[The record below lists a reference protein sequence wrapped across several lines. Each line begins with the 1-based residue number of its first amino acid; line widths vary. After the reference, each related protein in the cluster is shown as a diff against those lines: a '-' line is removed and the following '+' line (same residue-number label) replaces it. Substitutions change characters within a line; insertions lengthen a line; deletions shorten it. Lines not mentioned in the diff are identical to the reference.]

1 LIIVIWSLIIIC
13 DLEFGYWNFDRCI
26 IYGVY
31 EYPKEKKMAL
41 RELLK
46 IEPSVMEE
54 INRFL
59 LDPDNPV
66 VNALLQIVAKYGTP
80 DEINAQAQKA
90 RDLSNLL
97 GRLRKISSPYMK
109 DLEWLMAE
117 REKRSFISISD
128 FRRKVLGKRADEISF
143 DEGKAVTLEISAL
156 QYFPWLITEARH
168 AIEKQEVMPARYI
181 RVRKMKEQEGDQGD
195 ILAMAAAMQII
206 GASYVETLD
215 TKGTDG
221 SNVHLGGPETITGYF
236 GGIGQPNEHALQWI
250 DEYLYYYTQY
260 GIRQVLN
267 INPGTV
273 LLGYLLYKLGID
285 MEFKI
290 SVFMGNDN
298 PYSVL
303 WTLMTAKL
311 FSREDGSTSLVGFNL
326 SNSVD
331 CQTLELSGEI
341 RRTLGFEDKVR
352 IEHHITETWKSIVR
366 QPYNRR
372 CDLLEVASRVPNI
385 SAKHE
390 GGDPEVEQTRARAS
404 DVLDYFRD
412 KEEIISSGDMDH
424 LEKNYMDKHDAVN
437 QTARALTE
445 KGLSFVAAWNLHS
458 R

>member
-1 LIIVIWSLIIIC
+1 
-13 DLEFGYWNFDRCI
+13 
-26 IYGVY
+26 
-31 EYPKEKKMAL
+31 
-41 RELLK
+41 
-46 IEPSVMEE
+46 MEE
-54 INRFL
+54 EMKEGGNQNLRKRLRIGPSTLKEVNQFL
-59 LDPDNPV
+59 LDPGNSV
-66 VNALLQIVAKYGTP
+66 INGLLRVFEKYGTP
-80 DEINAQAQKA
+80 EEINAKARKAQK
-90 RDLSNLL
+90 LSNLL
-97 GRLRKISSPYMK
+97 KRLQVMKSPYLR

-117 REKRSFISISD
+117 RDKGSFISVSE
-128 FRRKVLGKRADEISF
+128 FRRKILGKRVDGMTF
-143 DEGKAVTLEISAL
+143 DEAHAVTLEISAF
-156 QYFPWLITEARH
+156 QYFPWLITEARQ
-168 AIEKQEVMPARYI
+168 AIEKKEIMPSRYI

-195 ILAMAAAMQII
+195 TLAVAAAMQIV

-221 SNVHLGGPETITGYF
+221 SNVHLGGAETITGYF

-250 DEYLYYYTQY
+250 DEYLYYYTNY

-273 LLGYLLYKLGID
+273 LLGYLLHKLGVD

-303 WTLMTAKL
+303 WTLMAARL
-311 FSREDGSTSLVGFNL
+311 FSRKDGSTPLIGFNL

-331 CQTLELSGEI
+331 CQTMELSSEI
-341 RRTLGFEDKVR
+341 RKKLGLEGNVR

-390 GGDPEVEQTRARAS
+390 GGDPEVEQTREHAS
-404 DVLDYFRD
+404 DILDYFRNKD
-412 KEEIISSGDMDH
+412 EVLSCGDMPC
-424 LEKNYMDKHDAVN
+424 LERNYLDKHEAVN
-437 QTARALTE
+437 RTAIALTE
-445 KGLSFVAAWNLHS
+445 KGLAFIAAWNLHKK
-458 R
+458 

>member
-1 LIIVIWSLIIIC
+1 
-13 DLEFGYWNFDRCI
+13 
-26 IYGVY
+26 
-31 EYPKEKKMAL
+31 MTL
-41 RELLK
+41 RERLK
-46 IEPSVMEE
+46 IESSALEE
-54 INRFL
+54 INRFF

-66 VNALLQIVAKYGTP
+66 INAVLLVVAKYGTP
-80 DEINAQAQKA
+80 EQINARAKEA
-90 RDLSNLL
+90 RQLSNLL
-97 GRLRKISSPYMK
+97 GRLKEMGSPYLK

-117 REKRSFISISD
+117 RDRGSFIPISS
-128 FRRKVLGKRADEISF
+128 FRRKVLGKRLEGMSF
-143 DEGKAVTLEISAL
+143 DEKKLVTLEISAL
-156 QYFPWLITEARH
+156 QYFPWLITEARQ
-168 AIEKQEVMPARYI
+168 AIEKEEVMPGRYI
-181 RVRKMKEQEGDQGD
+181 RVRKMKEQEKDMGD
-195 ILAMAAAMQII
+195 ILAVAADMQII

-250 DEYLYYYTQY
+250 DEYLDYYTRY
-260 GIRQVLN
+260 GIQQVLN

-273 LLGYLLYKLGID
+273 LLGYLLYRLGID

-303 WTLMTAKL
+303 WTLMAARL
-311 FSREDGSTSLVGFNL
+311 FSREDGSTSLIGFNL

-331 CQTLELSGEI
+331 CQTLELSADI
-341 RRTLGFEDKVR
+341 RRRLGLEDKVR

-372 CDLLEVASRVPNI
+372 CDLLEVAARISNI

-390 GGDPEVEQTRARAS
+390 GGDPEVEQTREHAS

-412 KEEIISSGDMDH
+412 KEEILSSGDMPR
-424 LEKNYMDKHDAVN
+424 LERNYMDKHEALN
-437 QTARALTE
+437 RTAQALTE
-445 KGLSFVAAWNLHS
+445 KGIGFAAASNLHAL
-458 R
+458 

>member
-1 LIIVIWSLIIIC
+1 MS
-13 DLEFGYWNFDRCI
+13 
-26 IYGVY
+26 
-31 EYPKEKKMAL
+31 L
-41 RELLK
+41 RERLR
-46 IEPSVMEE
+46 IEPSVLEE

-66 VNALLQIVAKYGTP
+66 VNALLQVVAKYGTP
-80 DEINAQAQKA
+80 DEINAQARKA
-90 RDLSNLL
+90 RDLSNLF
-97 GRLRKISSPYMK
+97 GKLREINSPYVK
-109 DLEWLMAE
+109 DLEWLITE

-128 FRRKVLGKRADEISF
+128 FRSKVLGKRVEEISF

-156 QYFPWLITEARH
+156 QYFPWLITETRH
-168 AIEKQEVMPARYI
+168 ALEQQEVMPARYI
-181 RVRKMKEQEGDQGD
+181 RVRRMKEQEKDQGD
-195 ILAMAAAMQII
+195 ILAVAAAMEII

-236 GGIGQPNEHALQWI
+236 GGIGQPNDHALQWI
-250 DEYLYYYTQY
+250 DEYLYYYTRY

-267 INPGTV
+267 ISPGTV
-273 LLGYLLYKLGID
+273 LLGYLLYRLGID

-303 WTLMTAKL
+303 WTLIAAKL
-311 FSREDGSTSLVGFNL
+311 FSRPDGSTPLVGFNL

-331 CQTLELSGEI
+331 GRTIELSAEI
-341 RRTLGFEDKVR
+341 RRRLGFEDIVR
-352 IEHHITETWKSIVR
+352 IEHHITETWRSIVR

-372 CDLLEVASRVPNI
+372 GDLLEVASRVPNI

-390 GGDPEVEQTRARAS
+390 GGDPEIEQTREHAS
-404 DVLDYFRD
+404 DILDYFRN
-412 KEEIISSGDMDH
+412 KEEILSSGDMDH
-424 LEKNYMDKHDAVN
+424 LEKNYMDKHDALN

-445 KGLSFVAAWNLHS
+445 KGLSFVAARNLH
-458 R
+458 RR